1 MYKILLTLTF
11 FLNGCALNAEIG
23 VLSRVIDGD
32 TVEFGD
38 TVCRLAYIDTPESHS
53 NEKGKRDI
61 ATCSGITIGRVVE
74 AGKLA
79 TKFTSSQLS
88 RGKSYKY
95 NVVDTDR
102 YGRKVC
108 LIEVNGGS
116 LNLGIVASGYAV
128 PYERYI
134 SDYGVK
140 REFAKYK
147 KEAKMKNIGLWE
159 NYSGVLGCMDQK

>member
-1 MYKILLTLTF
+1 MNKILLTLILI
-11 FLNGCALNAEIG
+11 LNSCILNADVGI
-23 VLSRVIDGD
+23 LSRVVDGD
-32 TVEFGD
+32 TVEFGN
-38 TVCRLAYIDTPESHS
+38 TVCRLAYIDTPESHP
-53 NEKGKRDI
+53 NEKAKRDI
-61 ATCSGITIGRVVE
+61 SVCSEIAMGRVVE

-79 TKFTSSQLS
+79 AKFTSSQLS

-95 NVVDTDR
+95 DVVDVDH

-134 SDYGVK
+134 PDYDVK

-147 KEAKMKNIGLWE
+147 KEAKMKNSGLWE
-159 NYSGVLGCMDQK
+159 NYGGVLDCMDRK